1 MTFLRRLA
9 VVLSVGVIG
18 WWGAAQ
24 LDLLRPEYHPV
35 VVAEG
40 LLYGW
45 VLTPLG
51 ETGVEGMAAGASGT
65 VDRTGP
71 RATVAPSGPAGA
83 MGERAAAVA
92 EGIGEELRLPAVPT
106 VVAVVDVAAAVLP
119 GATVAATA
127 IPTATAVPT
136 PTVTPLPTATPT
148 LAPTPTVT
156 PMPTE
161 LPPPALRHLAEKE
174 YMLELINGERAKVGA
189 PPVVL
194 GDNVAAQLHA
204 EASLAGCF
212 SGHWGADGLKPY
224 MRYSLTGGYQSG
236 GENVSGLHYCI
247 RDGEF
252 YTPIRSSEEELR
264 EAMEGF
270 MNSPGHRRQILVQWH
285 KKVNIGL
292 AWDRYNFRV
301 VQHFAGDYVEYSDL
315 PALDNGIL
323 SLAGNTKNGISFGDR
338 DDLGLQIYY
347 DPPPYPL
354 TPGQL
359 ARTYCVGLGIQVAAL
374 RPSLTGN
381 WFYTDHQFSKS
392 QNQCPDPY
400 QVPPD
405 TPAPRSHDDA
415 HSIARATRSVILPA
429 QTVTGPWITASR
441 WRANGSDFSVEAN
454 ISRVT
459 DQYGPGVYTV
469 LVWGNAAGEDIVISE
484 YSVFLWGG
492 AAGGLWRVV
501 GWGGL
506 SGSLG
511 I

>member
-51 ETGVEGMAAGASGT
+51 EAGMAAGASEP
-65 VDRTGP
+65 VDVPGP
-71 RATVAPSGPAGA
+71 GATVAPAAP
-83 MGERAAAVA
+83 AAVEIVEPA
-92 EGIGEELRLPAVPT
+92 AVVGEGVGEELALPAIPT
-106 VVAVVDVAAAVLP
+106 VVAVVDVAAAGLAE
-119 GATVAATA
+119 ATVAATPV
-127 IPTATAVPT
+127 PTATVVPM
-136 PTVTPLPTATPT
+136 PTVTPLPTATAAPT
-148 LAPTPTVT
+148 PTPTVT
-156 PMPTE
+156 PMPTA
-161 LPPPALRHLAEKE
+161 LPPPAVRHLAEKE
-174 YMLELINGERAKVGA
+174 YMLELINLERAKVGA
-189 PPVVL
+189 PAVVL

-292 AWDRYNFRV
+292 AWDKYNFRV
-301 VQHFAGDYVEYSDL
+301 VQYFEGDYVEYSRL
-315 PALDNGIL
+315 PNIDDNGVL
-323 SLAGNTKNGISFGDR
+323 SFAGETRNGFAFNDE
-338 DDLGLQIYY
+338 DDLGVQVYY

-354 TPGQL
+354 SRGQL
-359 ARTYCVGLGIQVAAL
+359 ALTYCYSSGIQVAAL
-374 RPSLTGN
+374 RPPLTARQY
-381 WFYTDHQFSKS
+381 YTDDSFVESYQS
-392 QNQCPDPY
+392 CPDPY
-400 QVPPD
+400 QIPAGA
-405 TPAPRSHDDA
+405 PAPSSPDEANAFWQAAYDA
-415 HSIARATRSVILPA
+415 RESLPE
-429 QTVTGPWITASR
+429 QRITVPWITALE
-441 WRANGSDFSVEAN
+441 WTANDTVFSAVADL
-454 ISRVT
+454 SQVT
-459 DQYGPGVYTV
+459 AQHGPGVYTV
-469 LVWGNAAGEDIVISE
+469 VVWGNTAGEDIVISE
-484 YSVFLWGG
+484 YSIFYGVEPPGG
-492 AAGGLWRVV
+492 YGGW
-501 GWGGL
+501 
-506 SGSLG
+506 
-511 I
+511 

>member
-51 ETGVEGMAAGASGT
+51 EPEVAGMAAGAAGA

-71 RATVAPSGPAGA
+71 GATVGPAA
-83 MGERAAAVA
+83 EMGERAAAVA
-92 EGIGEELRLPAVPT
+92 EGVGEGLALPAVPT
-106 VVAVVDVAAAVLP
+106 VVAVVDVAPGVLP

-127 IPTATAVPT
+127 ITTATAVPA

-156 PMPTE
+156 PMPTV
-161 LPPPALRHLAEKE
+161 LPPPALRHLGEKE
-174 YMLELINGERAKVGA
+174 YMLELINEERAKVGA

-270 MNSPGHRRQILVQWH
+270 MNSPGHRRQILAQWH

-292 AWDRYNFRV
+292 AWDKYNFRV
-301 VQHFAGDYVEYSDL
+301 VQYFEGDYVEYSRL
-315 PALDNGIL
+315 PNIDDNGVL
-323 SLAGNTKNGISFGDR
+323 SFAGETRNGFGFGDR
-338 DDLGLQIYY
+338 DDLGVQVYY

-354 TPGQL
+354 SRGQL
-359 ARTYCVGLGIQVAAL
+359 ARTYCTGLGVEVAAL
-374 RPSLTGN
+374 RPPLTGN
-381 WFYTDHQFSKS
+381 WFYTDHQFSAS
-392 QNQCPDPY
+392 QSQCPDPY
-400 QVPPD
+400 NVPAD
-405 TPAPRSHDDA
+405 TPGPGSPREASAAWQTAYDA
-415 HSIARATRSVILPA
+415 SQNMPDRY
-429 QTVTGPWITASR
+429 VTGPRITAASWRSAGTDFAVTADLSGVVSR
-441 WRANGSDFSVEAN
+441 H
-454 ISRVT
+454 
-459 DQYGPGVYTV
+459 GPGVYTV
-469 LVWGNAAGEDIVISE
+469 LVWGNTAGEDIVISQ
-484 YSVFLWGG
+484 YSIFYGVEPPGG
-492 AAGGLWRVV
+492 YGGW
-501 GWGGL
+501 
-506 SGSLG
+506 
-511 I
+511 